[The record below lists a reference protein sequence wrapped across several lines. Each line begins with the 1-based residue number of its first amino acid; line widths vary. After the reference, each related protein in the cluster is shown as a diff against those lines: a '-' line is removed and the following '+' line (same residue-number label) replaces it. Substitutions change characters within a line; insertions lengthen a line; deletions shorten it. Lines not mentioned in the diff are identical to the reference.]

1 MKKKIPLKNSGWTF
15 SGTVAKSFDNHIK
28 RSVPY
33 YNEMHEVGLAVSDFF
48 VTNNA
53 RVLDIGCSTGTFL
66 NKVKKKLGFKKLD
79 LVGIDIEKKMIEFAK
94 KNSNGIKF
102 SQKDYLKTKFKKQNL
117 ITSFFTAQFI
127 SSSKRQIF
135 FNKVYKDLLY
145 GGGFLLFEKV
155 RGNDARFNEIM
166 NILYDE
172 FKSEQGFTA
181 KQILDKTR
189 SLKGVMEPFSS
200 RANYQL
206 LKNAGFKDFM
216 TIFKYLNFQ
225 GFLAI
230 K

>member
-1 MKKKIPLKNSGWTF
+1 
-15 SGTVAKSFDNHIK
+15 
-28 RSVPY
+28 
-33 YNEMHEVGLAVSDFF
+33 MHEVGLAVSDFF

-206 LKNAGFKDFM
+206 LKNTGFKDFM